1 MTRMEC
7 ESQAQNNMQKLLLIL
22 LIAVAIF
29 VGYRF
34 INKNG
39 AGEPDHLALQ
49 QVAQESIGATGEY
62 KSDDFNPTGF
72 LTTWNFN
79 NLPKEERSRFYK
91 ESPLPNGTLLR
102 EYKFFIQ
109 DKEIEVAPGVFYPA
123 WTYNGQV
130 PGPTIRATE
139 GDTIKITLTNG
150 GTKPHT
156 AHFHGFHSA
165 EMDGSAFEDLVLPGD
180 TFEYEFKAEPFGT
193 HLYHCH
199 SYPVSEHVSRGLYGA
214 YIVDPKNDTRPKA
227 DKELVMIM
235 NGFDVNF
242 DGANEAYAVNTRAF
256 AYNYAPIEVKKDELV
271 RVYLSNMLE
280 FDPINSFHLHANF
293 FNEYPTGTKLEP
305 DNFTDIITLG
315 QAERSILDIR
325 FREPGMYMFHSHVT
339 EFSEL
344 GWTGMFMVME

>member
-1 MTRMEC
+1 MKR
-7 ESQAQNNMQKLLLIL
+7 LLLSL
-22 LIAVAIF
+22 LVVVAIF
-29 VGYRF
+29 VGYWLMRDSS
-34 INKNG
+34 

-49 QVAQESIGATGEY
+49 QMAQESIGATGEY
-62 KSDDFNPTGF
+62 QSDDFNPTEF
-72 LTTWNFN
+72 LTAWNFN
-79 NLPKEERSRFYK
+79 NLSAKERARFYK
-91 ESPLPNGTLLR
+91 ETPMPDGTLLR
-102 EYKFFIQ
+102 EYKFFTE
-109 DKEIEVAPGVFYPA
+109 DKEVEVAPGVFYPA

-139 GDTIKITLTNG
+139 GDTVKITLTNG
-150 GTKPHT
+150 GTKPHS

-165 EMDGSAFEDLVLPGD
+165 EMDGSAFEDMVLPGD
-180 TFEYEFKAEPFGT
+180 SFTYEFKAGPFGT
-193 HLYHCH
+193 HIYHCH
-199 SYPVSEHVSRGLYGA
+199 SYPVSEHITRGLYGA

-227 DKELVMIM
+227 DKELVMVM

-242 DGANEAYAVNTRAF
+242 DGANEIYAVNTRAF
-256 AYNYAPIEVKKDELV
+256 AYNYAPIQVKQGELV

>member
-1 MTRMEC
+1 MK
-7 ESQAQNNMQKLLLIL
+7 KLSLTLLI
-22 LIAVAIF
+22 IAILF
-29 VGYRF
+29 VGYWV
-34 INKNG
+34 IHNLGKD
-39 AGEPDHLALQ
+39 EQPDYLKLQ
-49 QVAQESIGATGEY
+49 QTAQENIGATGEY
-62 KSDDFNPTGF
+62 QTDDFDPTEF

-79 NLPKEERSRFYK
+79 NLSEKERARFYK
-91 ESPLPNGTLLR
+91 ETPLSNGTLLR
-102 EYKFFIQ
+102 EYEFFIQ
-109 DKEIEVAPGVFYPA
+109 DKEIEVAPGIFYPA

-139 GDTIKITLTNG
+139 GDTIKITLKNG
-150 GTKPHT
+150 STKPHS

-165 EMDGSAFEDLVLPGD
+165 AMDGSAFEDMVLPGK

-193 HLYHCH
+193 HIYHCH
-199 SYPVSEHVSRGLYGA
+199 SYPVSQHVSKGLYGA

-227 DKELVMIM
+227 DKELVMVM

-242 DGANEAYAVNTRAF
+242 DGANEVYAVNTRSF
-256 AYNYAPIEVKKDELV
+256 AYNYDPIHVTAGELV
-271 RVYLSNMLE
+271 RIYLSNMLE

-293 FNEYPTGTKLEP
+293 FDEYKTGTNLKP

-325 FREPGMYMFHSHVT
+325 FREPGMYMFHAHVT

>member
-1 MTRMEC
+1 M
-7 ESQAQNNMQKLLLIL
+7 LIV
-22 LIAVAIF
+22 VAIF
-29 VGYRF
+29 LGYWF
-34 INKNG
+34 ITKSG
-39 AGEPDHLALQ
+39 ASEPDHLALQ
-49 QVAQESIGATGEY
+49 QTAQESIGATGEY
-62 KSDDFNPTGF
+62 ESDDFNPTEF

-79 NLPKEERSRFYK
+79 NLPRDERARFYK
-91 ESPLPNGTLLR
+91 ETLLPNGSLLR
-102 EYKFFIQ
+102 EYKFFTE

-150 GTKPHT
+150 GTKPHS

-165 EMDGSAFEDLVLPGD
+165 EMDGSAFEDMVLPGE
-180 TFEYEFKAEPFGT
+180 TFEYEFKAGPYGT
-193 HLYHCH
+193 HVYHCH
-199 SYPVSEHVSRGLYGA
+199 SYPVSQHIARGLYGA

-242 DGANEAYAVNTRAF
+242 DGTNEIYAVNTRAF
-256 AYNYAPIEVKKDELV
+256 AYNYAPIKVKQGELV
-271 RVYLSNMLE
+271 RVHLSNMLE

>member
-1 MTRMEC
+1 MKKTFIV
-7 ESQAQNNMQKLLLIL
+7 LTLLIV
-22 LIAVAIF
+22 VAIF
-29 VGYRF
+29 IGYRF
-34 INKNG
+34 INNIG
-39 AGEPDHLALQ
+39 TGESDHLALQ
-49 QVAQESIGATGEY
+49 QTAQESIGTTGEY
-62 KSDDFNPTGF
+62 QSDDFNPTEF

-91 ESPLPNGTLLR
+91 ETPLPDGALLR

-165 EMDGSAFEDLVLPGD
+165 EMDGSAFEDMVLPGESF
-180 TFEYEFKAEPFGT
+180 TYEFKAGPYGT
-193 HLYHCH
+193 HVYHCH
-199 SYPVSEHVSRGLYGA
+199 SYPVSEHVARGLYGT

-227 DKELVMIM
+227 DKELIMVM

-242 DGANEAYAVNTRAF
+242 DGANEIYAVNTRAF
-256 AYNYAPIEVKKDELV
+256 AYNIDPIVVQKGELV

-293 FNEYPTGTKLEP
+293 FNEYQTGTNLIP

-325 FREPGMYMFHSHVT
+325 FREPGIYMFHSHVI

-344 GWTGMFMVME
+344 GWAGMFMVME